1 MLDTVKN
8 ITQEFFEKMSV
19 DFSNLEVI
27 EEQENIFL
35 VKIKTEES
43 GLLIWPHGKNLD
55 AIQSILKNILS
66 KQLDS
71 NIRLHMEINDY
82 QASKDQRLFSF
93 VQSKIN
99 YVKKTGQDCKLPYY
113 GWYERKKIHSYVAEL
128 NDPTIFTKSI
138 GEWNQRRLYLC
149 KKEAKLTIDIDGDDI

>member
-99 YVKKTGQDCKLPYY
+99 YVKKTGQDFKLPYY